1 MTALTT
7 DPQPH
12 RHAGSVSRAS
22 DWSLVAHQI
31 RYEQKAFW
39 RNRPRAFF
47 SVVLPL
53 VFLVVFDAINGNH
66 RLTEVGGV
74 AYATWFIPGILAY
87 GLIMAT
93 FQNLAVSVAVARD
106 SGLLKRVRGTGLP
119 SWAFLAG
126 RIGST
131 FVTAA
136 VLVAVTLLLATTAY
150 GVTIPAATLPGLVLV
165 LGLGTVCFTVLGLAV
180 TTFIPNA
187 DAAPALLNVLI
198 LPLTFISGIWM
209 VTTDAPSGLDV
220 TAKLFPIHALA
231 DGLRHAVLPGS
242 AAPGIVAAD
251 VVTLGIW
258 TVIGM
263 VVALRW
269 FRWESR

>member
-1 MTALTT
+1 MTAFTADTLTR
-7 DPQPH
+7 PQEQP
-12 RHAGSVSRAS
+12 AGRWADVR
-22 DWSLVAHQI
+22 LVAHQI

-53 VFLVVFDAINGNH
+53 VFLVVFDAINGRH
-66 RLTEVGGV
+66 HLTELGGV

-119 SWAFLAG
+119 TWVFLAG

-131 FVTAA
+131 FVTAT
-136 VLVAVTLLLATTAY
+136 VLIGVTLLLATTAY
-150 GVTIPAATLPGLVLV
+150 GVTLPAASLPGFVVTLV
-165 LGLGTVCFTVLGLAV
+165 LGTICFTVLGLAV
-180 TTFIPNA
+180 TTVIPNA
-187 DAAPALLNVLI
+187 DAAPALLNVVI

-209 VTTDAPSGLDV
+209 LTTDAPAWLDL
-220 TAKLFPIHALA
+220 TARLFPIRALA
-231 DGLRHAVLPGS
+231 DGLRHAALPGH

-251 VVTLGIW
+251 LVTLLVWTGVGI
-258 TVIGM
+258 I
-263 VVALRW
+263 VALRW